1 MSFIMQE
8 QRAAQR
14 HANSS
19 MRHAGVTPGGNSQ
32 IALGDGS
39 SMSESFRQAPARS
52 LQSAGTPPSAMS
64 SAAMRAHLEPR
75 GRSQPASHDRP
86 GYGGGAPAP
95 QPHAGVTPGG
105 NSQIALGDGSSMSES
120 FRQSGG
126 GGYGRP
132 TEAPQMRG
140 AEGYRPNY
148 AAFAHGGLQSSST
161 ELGGPQQVGRS
172 STRLHA
178 PPGGSSQIVFG

>member
-52 LQSAGTPPSAMS
+52 QSIRSLP
-64 SAAMRAHLEPR
+64 AARWR
-75 GRSQPASHDRP
+75 R
-86 GYGGGAPAP
+86 
-95 QPHAGVTPGG
+95 
-105 NSQIALGDGSSMSES
+105 
-120 FRQSGG
+120 
-126 GGYGRP
+126 
-132 TEAPQMRG
+132 
-140 AEGYRPNY
+140 
-148 AAFAHGGLQSSST
+148 
-161 ELGGPQQVGRS
+161 
-172 STRLHA
+172 
-178 PPGGSSQIVFG
+178 

>member
-39 SMSESFRQAPARS
+39 SMSESFRQ
-52 LQSAGTPPSAMS
+52 
-64 SAAMRAHLEPR
+64 
-75 GRSQPASHDRP
+75 
-86 GYGGGAPAP
+86 
-95 QPHAGVTPGG
+95 
-105 NSQIALGDGSSMSES
+105 
-120 FRQSGG
+120 SGG

-132 TEAPQMRG
+132 AEAPQMRG